1 MVLVIEIIG
10 VVTVTDWIMRLILW
24 LDKPMGRR

>member
-10 VVTVTDWIMRLILW
+10 VVTVTDWIMQLILW